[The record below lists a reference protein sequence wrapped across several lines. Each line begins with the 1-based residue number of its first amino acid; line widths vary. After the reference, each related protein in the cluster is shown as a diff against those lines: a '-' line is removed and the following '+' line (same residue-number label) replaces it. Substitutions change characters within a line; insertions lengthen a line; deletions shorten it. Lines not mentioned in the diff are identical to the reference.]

1 MTIKTPHLRILRLCC
16 RSSLVATA
24 RPSLYAGRVTS
35 QAKKLYEEALALPEQ
50 ERLALMQ
57 ALSDSFEPTSVR
69 LSSEWTAEV
78 GNRLAQIESGEVQL
92 VEWADVEAK
101 IRATLGRP

>member
-1 MTIKTPHLRILRLCC
+1 MTP
-16 RSSLVATA
+16 
-24 RPSLYAGRVTS
+24 

-57 ALSDSFEPTSVR
+57 ALSDSFDPAAVR
-69 LSSEWTAEV
+69 LSADREEI
-78 GNRLAQIESGEVQL
+78 GIRIAQIESGEVQL
-92 VEWADVEAK
+92 VEWTDVEAK